1 MKKIYMI
8 GNTHFD
14 PVWLWRW
21 DEAMSS
27 ITATF
32 RSALARMEE
41 YPDFT
46 YSFSAPAVLEWIK
59 NTDEELFCEIKKR
72 IEEGRWELCEGW
84 WLQADCNS
92 ALGESYVRQGL
103 YAQKYFLENFGKKSR
118 TVFNI
123 DSFGHPASLP
133 QILSGCGIENY
144 VFWRPNEEHKH
155 IETPL
160 FNWVGKNNS
169 VIKTYRIG
177 GDGGEIFTADINK
190 DTLDPLLENVDNIPH
205 DLMVVYGVTDH
216 GGAPT
221 IEMIEKIIN
230 KNKEIEHDLR
240 FGRVDEYFDNVN
252 MEKLPQIEDELQVNF
267 IGPYSNFTEIKKNN
281 RRSEYAVMNA
291 EKVSVIAE
299 KLLGKEYKKKEI
311 TKCWEDIMFNQ
322 FHDILGGCCIEESYY
337 DARNLHG
344 RAIQTGDE
352 ITHFGLQTITNKI
365 KMPGKNP
372 DNAWNLVVWN
382 LNGFDIDTELEAEVQ
397 WAWEFDW
404 YNGGIVLI
412 DEAGNEIPTQIITE
426 LSVVPKFRS
435 RFVFK
440 AKIPAMG
447 YRSYIVKQVE
457 DKGINDKNL
466 LENDNFRIE
475 YDENGIKNVFD
486 KNKNKNVVS
495 SLLKPYAVYDICDTW
510 GFNKMV
516 YEEEKKYLTLK
527 EARITESG
535 IIRTSLK
542 LVWEFGGSRVEQTIS
557 LYKDHIDCK
566 YRALWNEERYA
577 LKFELSKGEDVKT
590 KVSIPYGVIE
600 REKSEYEKPMGEW
613 ISICT
618 KDEELTALCDS
629 IFAYNFDGENVNL
642 TVLRNCIFGDLRTEE
657 LDETKEYAY
666 MGQGLTEGK
675 IRIIF
680 GGNTDKEGVLFNNQP
695 IILCEANHDGKLKS
709 TDSFF
714 DCSDN
719 LILTA
724 LKKAEDNDEY
734 VVRMYNSKEGELKGK
749 VRLFDN
755 SGEFTVSDNEIKSLI
770 TKNDGFEEVNM
781 LEEKI

>member
-1 MKKIYMI
+1 MKKIYMV

-27 ITATF
+27 IIATF

-59 NTDEELFCEIKKR
+59 NTDEDLFSQIKKR

-103 YAQKYFLENFGKKSR
+103 YAQKYFQKNFGKKSK

-133 QILSGCGIENY
+133 QILSGCDVENY

-169 VIKTYRIG
+169 NIKTYRIG
-177 GDGGEIFTADINK
+177 GDGGEIFTADINA
-190 DTLDPLLENVDNIPH
+190 DTLDPLLENIDNIPH
-205 DLMVVYGVTDH
+205 DLMVIYGVTDH

-221 IEMIEKIIN
+221 IEMIEKVL
-230 KNKEIEHDLR
+230 KKKEETEHELR
-240 FGRVDEYFDNVN
+240 FGRVDEYFDNVD
-252 MEKLPQIEDELQVNF
+252 MEKVPYVEDELQVKF

-281 RRSEYAVMNA
+281 RRAEYAVMNA
-291 EKVSVIAE
+291 EKVSVLCE
-299 KLLGKEYKKKEI
+299 KLLGKEYKKDVIAKS
-311 TKCWEDIMFNQ
+311 WEDIMFNQ
-322 FHDILGGCCIEESYY
+322 FHDILGGCCIEESYV

-344 RAIQTGDE
+344 RAIQTADE
-352 ITHFGLQTITNKI
+352 ITHFGLQSITNKI

-382 LNGFDIDTELEAEVQ
+382 LNGFDIDTEIEAEVQ

-404 YNGGIVLI
+404 YDGGIVLI
-412 DEAGNEIPTQIITE
+412 DEEGKEIPTQIITE
-426 LSVVPKFRS
+426 FSVVPKFRS

-440 AKIPAMG
+440 ANIPALG
-447 YRSYIVKQVE
+447 YKSYIVKQVKE
-457 DKGINDKNL
+457 KGINDKKL
-466 LENDNFRIE
+466 LENDNYKIE
-475 YDENGIKNVFD
+475 YNKSGIKSVFD
-486 KNKNKNVVS
+486 KLKGRDVIE

-510 GFNKMV
+510 GFNKTV
-516 YEEEKKYLTLK
+516 YEDEKHYLSLK
-527 EARITESG
+527 EVRITESG

-542 LVWEFGGSRVEQTIS
+542 LVWEFKHSRVEQTIS
-557 LYKDHIDCK
+557 LYNDHIDCK

-577 LKFELSKGEDVKT
+577 LKFELSNGKEIKT
-590 KVSIPYGVIE
+590 KVSIPYGQIE
-600 REKSEYEKPMGEW
+600 REKSEFEKPMGEW
-613 ISICT
+613 IELYNENDSI
-618 KDEELTALCDS
+618 KVLCDS
-629 IFAYNFDGENVNL
+629 IFAYSFDGKNVNF

-657 LDETKEYAY
+657 LDEAKEYAY
-666 MGQGLTEGK
+666 MGQGLTQGK

-680 GGNTDKEGVLFNNQP
+680 GGNADKEGVLFNNP
-695 IILCEANHDGKLKS
+695 PVILCEANHDGKFS
-709 TDSFF
+709 SCDSFF
-714 DCSDN
+714 KASDN
-719 LILTA
+719 LILTT
-724 LKKAEDNDEY
+724 LKKAEESDEY
-734 VVRMYNSKEGELKGK
+734 IVRLYNCEDEETNSDIKLFEKSKEFKA
-749 VRLFDN
+749 N
-755 SGEFTVSDNEIKSLI
+755 ANEIISFSTEK
-770 TKNDGFEEVNM
+770 DGFKKVNM
-781 LEEKI
+781 LEE